1 MYSSDNM
8 YYSDNLYN
16 VNKKYKHDALQ
27 LNDVKY
33 NLKKKLTNDVKILKN
48 EQYIA
53 VPKLKNE
60 LMNNVLMTHAL
71 MTHAS
76 MIPLKYKEDNYNTIQ
91 YGDTEFY
98 FWLKSQTDPS
108 IGILAEIVNS
118 PKLNITIEKVRE
130 HIKDMGTISIESYRK
145 IKCLGSR
152 QVKMLKQ
159 LKTKYGEN
167 ILKFLKY
174 SLL

>member
-48 EQYIA
+48 EKYII

-60 LMNNVLMTHAL
+60 LLNHASMNHAL
-71 MTHAS
+71 

-98 FWLKSQTDPS
+98 FWLKTQSDPS
-108 IGILAEIVNS
+108 VGILAEIVNS
-118 PKLNITIEKVRE
+118 PKLNITIEKIRE
-130 HIKDMGTISIESYRK
+130 NIKNMDTISIESYRK

-152 QVKMLKQ
+152 QVNMLKQ

-174 SLL
+174 TLL